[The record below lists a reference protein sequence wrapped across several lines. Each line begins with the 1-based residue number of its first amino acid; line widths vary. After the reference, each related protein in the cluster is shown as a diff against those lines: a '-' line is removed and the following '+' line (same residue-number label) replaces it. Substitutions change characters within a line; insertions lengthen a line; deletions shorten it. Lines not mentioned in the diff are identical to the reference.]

1 MLQPNNHIALQD
13 FHAAGQPIFIRVLV
27 PLIEHVQLLIGRRI
41 EIFHARGD
49 LDRACSAGA
58 IETSRLHLHARR
70 LSGIEQQG
78 IGGNFSGL
86 AAGQK
91 RYFGHK
97 LDGDEIGCK
106 TMRFGL

>member
-1 MLQPNNHIALQD
+1 
-13 FHAAGQPIFIRVLV
+13 
-27 PLIEHVQLLIGRRI
+27 
-41 EIFHARGD
+41 
-49 LDRACSAGA
+49 
-58 IETSRLHLHARR
+58 
-70 LSGIEQQG
+70 
-78 IGGNFSGL
+78 L